1 MNFKSL
7 NIKTFKNLSVY
18 GLGQFIN
25 IISPLLITPY
35 IILVCGLEKFGI
47 VSIGQSFAFILIV
60 IVDYSS
66 YIKGVKDI
74 SINRNN
80 KGMLQEILTTIYF
93 SKFIL
98 LLIVISISTLVIYF
112 IPFFW
117 DENKVFFF
125 SIAIV
130 VGQFLNP
137 TWFFQGRENFK
148 WITLINIFSKVIYV
162 LGVLIFV
169 NSSDDY
175 YLVNFFFGFGLGFS
189 GLIALF
195 SNRRIMKFNKKD
207 LDINRVKKYL
217 ESDFSFCISQ
227 LFLATR
233 NYSSVIIIGFISGDL
248 NAGQFKVIEQITN
261 FFRTYL
267 QMFFKFSLSYV
278 CFEIDKN
285 IQQGIVLW
293 KKYNL
298 INLLV
303 LTVMLVTVF
312 LFTKEVLFFFKVK
325 SDINLMSLYLK
336 TALLIPFLI
345 GITLP
350 LEQLLFSLDMNKE
363 YVKTTLFITFFNVV
377 LLVIVLTFSNLFNVF
392 LVLIF
397 VEICLLVIY
406 WILLKN
412 YLKIKQ

>member
-1 MNFKSL
+1 M
-7 NIKTFKNLSVY
+7 
-18 GLGQFIN
+18 
-25 IISPLLITPY
+25 
-35 IILVCGLEKFGI
+35 EKFGI
-47 VSIGQSFAFILIV
+47 VSIGQSLAFILIV

-80 KGMLQEILTTIYF
+80 KGILQEILTTIFF

-98 LLIVISISTLVIYF
+98 LLLVIFICTLMIYF

-117 DENKVFFF
+117 DEKKVFFF

-130 VGQFLNP
+130 IGQFLNP
-137 TWFFQGRENFK
+137 TWFFQGLENFK

-169 NSSDDY
+169 NSPGDY

-195 SNRRIMKFNKKD
+195 SNRRIINFNCKD
-207 LDINRVKKYL
+207 LNINNVIKYL
-217 ESDFSFCISQ
+217 KNDLSFCISQ

-248 NAGQFKVIEQITN
+248 NAGQFKVVEQIIN

-278 CFEIDKN
+278 CFEVDKN
-285 IQQGIVLW
+285 IKQGIVLW

-298 INLLV
+298 INLFV
-303 LTVMLVTVF
+303 LTVMLMIVF
-312 LFTKEVLFFFKVK
+312 LFSKDVLLFFKVK
-325 SDINLMSLYLK
+325 SDFNLMNLYLK
-336 TALLIPFLI
+336 TALFIPFLI

-363 YVKTTLFITFFNVV
+363 YVKTTLFISLFNTI
-377 LLVIVLTFSNLFNVF
+377 LLVIVLTFSNLFYVF
-392 LVLIF
+392 LALIF
-397 VEICLLVIY
+397 VEICLLVLY

-412 YLKIKQ
+412 YLKIKH